1 MVNREITTN
10 NHPLKGYLFAMTAV
24 LIWSGFI
31 LVSRQGGLSALT
43 AYDIIA
49 IRYLTCAAIL
59 TPIWFWLKPFN
70 LLNPKLIISSLIG
83 ALLYA
88 LFAFNG
94 FQTTPASHT
103 AILLPGLLPVLVA
116 LFSAGLLKERL
127 QWTRLAGIAIIS
139 SGIALLF
146 FQQVASN
153 QLTLG
158 HAWVIMAGVCWAFYS
173 VLLTRW
179 QINPWQA
186 TASLAIITCVIYL
199 PVYILFLP
207 KTIGPDT
214 LMLLFSGSHDT
225 DVAHS
230 ALVTEILRQA
240 IYQGILATIIQ
251 MLCYVQA
258 VKLIGPSNMGSM
270 MAIVPIISGLGAV
283 LIFDEAF
290 NSVLLITLI
299 LVSLG
304 VWLANRKATNLSSN
318 RHTHHSNNRTT
329 VQPTNQPTV
338 QSTLTLEEG
347 NPHAIR

>member
-1 MVNREITTN
+1 MVNQEIIAN
-10 NHPLKGYLFAMTAV
+10 NHTLRGHLFAITAV

-43 AYDIIA
+43 AYDVIA
-49 IRYLTCAAIL
+49 IRYLTCAAVL
-59 TPIWFWLKPFN
+59 APIWFWLKPFK
-70 LLNPKLIISSLIG
+70 LLQPKLVISSLIG

-116 LFSAGLLKERL
+116 VFSAGLLKERL
-127 QWTRLAGIAIIS
+127 QWKRLTGIAVIS
-139 SGIALLF
+139 FGIALLF
-146 FQQVASN
+146 FQQVTSN

-158 HAWVIMAGVCWAFYS
+158 HAWVIMAGVFWALYS

-179 QINPWQA
+179 KINPWQA

-214 LMLLFSGSHDT
+214 FIQLLNGTHIAQSEL
-225 DVAHS
+225 A
-230 ALVTEILRQA
+230 TEILRQA

-270 MAIVPIISGLGAV
+270 MAIVPIIAGLGAV
-283 LIFDEAF
+283 VIFDEAF

-304 VWLANRKATNLSSN
+304 VWLANQK
-318 RHTHHSNNRTT
+318 
-329 VQPTNQPTV
+329 PTV
-338 QSTLTLEEG
+338 QSTLTFKKG
-347 NPHAIR
+347 NAHAIR